1 MLVCLYLSRSVLLVR
16 ALGFENHITSSCL
29 NLNVRL
35 EGVVS
40 VWCVLLR

>member
-1 MLVCLYLSRSVLLVR
+1 MFVWLYLSISVLLVR
-16 ALGFENHITSSCL
+16 ALGFENRITSSCL
-29 NLNVRL
+29 NLNVPL